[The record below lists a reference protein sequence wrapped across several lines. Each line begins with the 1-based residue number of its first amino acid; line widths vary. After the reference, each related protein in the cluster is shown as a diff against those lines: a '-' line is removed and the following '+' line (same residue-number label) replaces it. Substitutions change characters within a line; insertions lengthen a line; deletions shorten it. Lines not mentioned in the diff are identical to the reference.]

1 MTSAPIP
8 GFRAEL
14 ASSEHVEAAL
24 SEAPTSSEFVVRA
37 VASLVK
43 AQPSGEYVDVADT
56 LAKLDAMLTASQQAK
71 SKRLSD

>member
-14 ASSEHVEAAL
+14 ASSEHLEAAL

-43 AQPSGEYVDVADT
+43 AQASGE
-56 LAKLDAMLTASQQAK
+56 
-71 SKRLSD
+71 